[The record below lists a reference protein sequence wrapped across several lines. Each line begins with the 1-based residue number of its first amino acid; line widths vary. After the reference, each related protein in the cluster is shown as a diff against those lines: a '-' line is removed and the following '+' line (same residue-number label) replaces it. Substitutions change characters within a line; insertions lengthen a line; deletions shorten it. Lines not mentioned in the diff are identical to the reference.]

1 MCERTLS
8 LSLSCFRGM
17 TSPVVENKAKGQA
30 PSLEKT
36 RIKGGSGDVQE
47 AEKEC
52 SEKSGTSEKPDDG
65 EERDADS
72 SLKNDE
78 GGEEEDHCKES
89 RTEDKEASRTDDK
102 NTGEVDKKYLEDSS
116 ELVNNERKE
125 VEQSLG
131 NVASET
137 ESNGES
143 VRSKE
148 KECQPTGDSAKS
160 ESAEK
165 DGQEKSSPKEK
176 EEKKEVEKE
185 EEQQQGVKRRVEE
198 EAGGTS
204 RKVVRQSR
212 QCQQVRCV
220 CKIST

>member
-1 MCERTLS
+1 MQVC
-8 LSLSCFRGM
+8 
-17 TSPVVENKAKGQA
+17 KACCNI
-30 PSLEKT
+30 S
-36 RIKGGSGDVQE
+36 
-47 AEKEC
+47 EC
-52 SEKSGTSEKPDDG
+52 
-65 EERDADS
+65 
-72 SLKNDE
+72 
-78 GGEEEDHCKES
+78 
-89 RTEDKEASRTDDK
+89 
-102 NTGEVDKKYLEDSS
+102 
-116 ELVNNERKE
+116 
-125 VEQSLG
+125 
-131 NVASET
+131 VASKT

-148 KECQPTGDSAKS
+148 KECQPTGDCAKS
-160 ESAEK
+160 ESAEN